1 VFTKD
6 IRLILKLISLNKQN
20 MLFLTKKYYDIAMT
34 LEDNSLISPKARAI
48 RLKEAREVAG
58 LTLKEMSSTGL
69 INFNTLCGW
78 ETAKHGG
85 LTERGALLVVKRL
98 DECATECSVEWLL
111 YAQGDKPKKKLSI
124 NKGPISKWV
133 SSLHKLI
140 INAHPSLL
148 YMQVTD
154 SSMTPEYNIG
164 DYVYGFS
171 LSPDIHQLSSVSG
184 KPVIVQQELG
194 NLALRKLIVN
204 QISNEILLTSYNH
217 NFYPPF
223 LYNPTIEIIAT
234 VMCHIRNDGIIIQ

>member
-1 VFTKD
+1 
-6 IRLILKLISLNKQN
+6 
-20 MLFLTKKYYDIAMT
+20 MT

-48 RLKEAREVAG
+48 RLKEARGVAG

-85 LTERGALLVVKRL
+85 LTERGALLVAKRL

-111 YAQGDKPKKKLSI
+111 YAQGDKPKKKLLIKEPI
-124 NKGPISKWV
+124 NKWV

-140 INAHPSLL
+140 TDTHPSLL

-154 SSMTPEYNIG
+154 SSMTPEYHIG
-164 DYVYGFS
+164 DYVYGFP
-171 LSPDIHQLSSVSG
+171 LSPDIHQLYSVSG
-184 KPVIVQQELG
+184 KSVIVQQKSG

-204 QISNEILLTSYNH
+204 QISNEILLTSCN
-217 NFYPPF
+217 
-223 LYNPTIEIIAT
+223 
-234 VMCHIRNDGIIIQ
+234 